1 MPKKTVKDYLETIAE
16 RLQEDIGY
24 PFPDDSTV
32 DPTQAFSYGLA
43 IGTLLKL
50 ADTFKES
57 PDGPK

>member
-24 PFPDDSTV
+24 PFPEDSDV

-43 IGTLLKL
+43 IGTIMRL
-50 ADTFKES
+50 AEHYEES
-57 PDGPK
+57 QDGPK